1 MEIHFIDVG
10 FGNMVLIRTSTANV
24 VYDCNIT
31 DENEGRVIQYLRR
44 IIGSGTPIHVF
55 ICSHRDADHMR
66 GIKRLH
72 ATNPI
77 LTIFDSGEVGTDPNC
92 DEYRD
97 YMDLRRRIGY
107 TEIEARTY
115 NTYGDTKFR
124 FMNSKWEDFS
134 DPNEQSIV
142 LKLER
147 EGGSSCLLA
156 GDTNYRPWREKI
168 VPFYE
173 EKVLKSDILLAP
185 HHGSL
190 DFFDDPSDS
199 KNYYVSHIKAISPA
213 ITLISVGPNA
223 HGLPD
228 RKALELYAKYST
240 YSTGSNQGDKVFTTE
255 DKGNI
260 RLVLKDT
267 GAWELYFGQ

>member
-1 MEIHFIDVG
+1 VEIHFIDVG
-10 FGNMVLIRTSTANV
+10 CGNMVFIRTSTADV

-31 DENEGRVIQYLRR
+31 DENEGRVIRYLKR
-44 IIGSGTPIHVF
+44 IIGSETPIDIF

-72 ATNPI
+72 AANPI
-77 LTIFDSGEVGTDPNC
+77 LTIFDNGEVGTDPNC

-107 TEIEARTY
+107 TEIKARTY
-115 NTYGDTKFR
+115 ETYGDTKFR
-124 FMNSKWEDFS
+124 FMNSRWEDLC

-168 VPFYE
+168 LPFYE
-173 EKVLKSDILLAP
+173 EKDLKSDILLAP

-199 KNYYVSHIKAISPA
+199 RNYYLSHIKAISPA
-213 ITLISVGPNA
+213 MTLISVGPNV
-223 HGLPD
+223 HSLPNK
-228 RKALELYAKYST
+228 KALELYTK
-240 YSTGSNQGDKVFTTE
+240 YSTGSNKGNKVYTTE
-255 DKGNI
+255 DKGNM

-267 GAWELYFGQ
+267 GEWQLDVQQ